1 VFSWKGG
8 HLPLPKGQR
17 VENRYTITFLFLQ
30 KTLTTIFIVFSVG
43 ECTYMGKPV
52 LMDFYA
58 DWCGPCRLQTPR
70 IDELKKRMGDS
81 VEVKKI
87 NVDQHM
93 DIANQYSI
101 QVVPTLVIE
110 KDGKVVR
117 RLEGL
122 TDTTTLE
129 TILKPLVD

>member
-1 VFSWKGG
+1 
-8 HLPLPKGQR
+8 
-17 VENRYTITFLFLQ
+17 
-30 KTLTTIFIVFSVG
+30 
-43 ECTYMGKPV
+43 MGKPV
-52 LMDFYA
+52 LIDFYA

-70 IDELKKRMGDS
+70 IDELKKRMGDAI
-81 VEVKKI
+81 EVKKI

-93 DIANQYSI
+93 DLANKYSI

-122 TDTTTLE
+122 TDTGMLE
-129 TILKPLVD
+129 SILKPLVD